1 METNPPQ
8 ILQKER
14 TPRHRL
20 LFSGECS
27 SSRGFFWNLGACT
40 QAPKLRASGGVVPPV
55 PSPPRALEPPRFPSH
70 SLCGPSGLPPGF
82 HDAGVPKPAYG
93 GSDCAPLLPQAIRG
107 QPHPAHLDCGPHPTV
122 GFRATRPPSLPSPLS
137 WAPDVLRLG
146 PQGSRPWESGVVP
159 QAGPEKPWFVTK
171 LPPCVCLQ

>member
-70 SLCGPSGLPPGF
+70 GLCGPSVCLPASMMLGSPSPPMG
-82 HDAGVPKPAYG
+82 ALTAPLSCPKPSEASPILVTSTVVPTLQWDSG
-93 GSDCAPLLPQAIRG
+93 PLGLLLCPRPFPGPLTFSGWGLRG
-107 QPHPAHLDCGPHPTV
+107 PG
-122 GFRATRPPSLPSPLS
+122 R
-137 WAPDVLRLG
+137 
-146 PQGSRPWESGVVP
+146 GSRVWCPRLAQRSRG
-159 QAGPEKPWFVTK
+159 
-171 LPPCVCLQ
+171 L